1 VHPELAALAGA
12 QGFVGGTPSPAC
24 LVAKMLLLLVGAVL
38 AFGDARDQHAASS
51 RDVPIQEED
60 EPEAR
65 RPQGHGLAR
74 EGGGG

>member
-1 VHPELAALAGA
+1 MP
-12 QGFVGGTPSPAC
+12 VG
-24 LVAKMLLLLVGAVL
+24 LLLAVL
-38 AFGDARDQHAASS
+38 AFGDARDQYAASS

-65 RPQGHGLAR
+65 RPQGHDVAR

>member
-1 VHPELAALAGA
+1 
-12 QGFVGGTPSPAC
+12 
-24 LVAKMLLLLVGAVL
+24 MLLWLVGAVL
-38 AFGDARDQHAASS
+38 AFGDARDQYAASS

-65 RPQGHGLAR
+65 RPQGHDVAR